1 MATISAGII
10 TSTAK
15 NIQIPIQAAGIGDV
29 IAISNSVDGSLL
41 SHFIAIA
48 GNTIQATAPSGYT
61 WYGCVYA
68 RGMWGLLIRAF
79 ASQSL
84 PFATTGA
91 GGVAITLDPVNHA
104 NVIATRTNS
113 WGLCRNGGNGTYL
126 CLNVDRCVE
135 LNKNTTGVTNLHPLT
150 GYTAGSIPPMGLASF
165 NLNINGVKDMYG
177 TYENYMAQTCPV
189 LNTGP
194 FQFRCGKENTKELAL
209 YPSID
214 TTPYTFTAAI
224 YCYGYRVASEG
235 DNHWWLSDMNEIANQ
250 VRDNSYR
257 RTSTVHTALG
267 GSLSTAGYRW
277 SSVLTGSTTAWYYN
291 RDGISYSYYFYSGL
305 GVSPVTLLP
314 LK

>member
-68 RGMWGLLIRAF
+68 RGMWGLLLRAF

-104 NVIATRTNS
+104 NVIATRTTS

-150 GYTAGSIPPMGLASF
+150 GYAGGSIPPMGLASF
-165 NLNINGVKDMYG
+165 NLNTNGAKDMYG
-177 TYENYMAQTCPV
+177 TYENYMAQACPV
-189 LNTGP
+189 RNTGP
-194 FQFRCGKENTKELAL
+194 FQFSCGKENTKELAL

-214 TTPYTFTAAI
+214 STPFIFTAAV
-224 YCYGYRVASEG
+224 YCYNYRVASEG
-235 DNHWWLSDMNEIANQ
+235 DNRWWLSDMREIEAQ
-250 VRDNSYR
+250 MCANSYR

-267 GSLSTAGYRW
+267 GHLSSAGNRW
-277 SSVLTGSTTAWYYN
+277 SSVLYGSASAWYY
-291 RDGISYSYYFYSGL
+291 DSYGFSTLTNFWYGL
-305 GVSPVTLLP
+305 GVSPVTLLQ